1 MIKNLLLI
9 EEKMS
14 LVLSNAR
21 VVTPEADVL
30 GGAVIERGRI
40 VEVLPGRS
48 VHGEDLEQD
57 FLIPGIV
64 DLHTDNLEKHF
75 FPRPK
80 IDWNPVSAAVVHDGL
95 CISVGVTTVFDS
107 LSVGSFGF
115 SESRKQDN
123 LGRLA
128 GGLLAASDGGLLK
141 ATHRLHWRCETTS
154 EQLTSMLPP
163 LFDNDLTGLMSLMD
177 HTPGQRQYRNLD
189 RFLTM
194 WREEGE
200 SEAEIDR
207 RLATMRSRQ
216 IEYGPANKALVSDL
230 SLAAGIP
237 LASHDDETTA
247 HIDEA
252 VQLGATIA
260 EFPVTDAAAA
270 QARARGMTIVMGG
283 PNLVRGG
290 SYSGN
295 ISVSDVAHAG
305 YLDAIASDYVP
316 RSLIECAF
324 RLAQAPFDWPL
335 PRAIATVTRAPAQ
348 AAGFGDRG
356 AIAPG
361 MRADLVRV
369 RIVDGL
375 PVVRGVWVAGERVG

>member
-1 MIKNLLLI
+1 
-9 EEKMS
+9 MS

-21 VVTPEADVL
+21 VVAPDSDFL
-30 GGAVIERGRI
+30 GGMVVERDRI
-40 VEVLPGRS
+40 IDVLPGATID
-48 VHGEDLEQD
+48 GEDFDRD

-128 GGLLAASDGGLLK
+128 QGLLTAVNGGFLK

-154 EQLTSMLPP
+154 EQLGAMLEP
-163 LFDNDLTGLMSLMD
+163 LFRHELTGLLSLMD

-189 RFLTM
+189 RFLNM
-194 WREEGE
+194 WREEKVTE
-200 SEAEIDR
+200 EEIDR
-207 RLATMRSRQ
+207 RLATMRTRQ
-216 IEYGPANKALVSDL
+216 SDVAPANRALVSEFARA
-230 SLAAGIP
+230 SGAP
-237 LASHDDETTA
+237 LASHDDETAA
-247 HIDEA
+247 HIDQAAE
-252 VQLGATIA
+252 LGATIA
-260 EFPVTDAAAA
+260 EFPVTETAAA
-270 QARARGMTIVMGG
+270 QARARGMAIIMGG
-283 PNLVRGG
+283 PNLIRGG

-295 ISVSDVAHAG
+295 VSVSDLAHAG
-305 YLDAIASDYVP
+305 YLDGFASDYVP

-324 RLAQAPFDWPL
+324 RLTQAPFEWSYAK
-335 PRAIATVTRAPAQ
+335 AIATVTRTPAE
-348 AAGFGDRG
+348 AVGMKDRG

-361 MRADLVRV
+361 LRADFVRV
-369 RIVDGL
+369 RLVEGL
-375 PVVRGVWVAGERVG
+375 PVVRGVWVAGQRVG

>member
-1 MIKNLLLI
+1 
-9 EEKMS
+9 MS

-21 VVTPEADVL
+21 VVTPTADIL
-30 GGAVIERGRI
+30 GGVVIERGRI
-40 VEVLPGRS
+40 VDVLPGHAS
-48 VHGEDLEQD
+48 HGDDLEQD

-115 SESRKQDN
+115 AESRKQDN

-128 GGLLAASDGGLLK
+128 EGLRAASDGGLLK
-141 ATHRLHWRCETTS
+141 GTHRLHWRCETTS
-154 EQLTSMLPP
+154 EQLPAMLPP
-163 LFDNDLTGLMSLMD
+163 LFENALTGLLSLMD

-194 WREEGE
+194 WREEGVGE
-200 SEAEIDR
+200 VEIDR
-207 RLATMRSRQ
+207 RLETMRSRQ
-216 IEYGPANKALVSDL
+216 VEFGPGNKALVSEL
-230 SLAAGIP
+230 SRSAGVP
-237 LASHDDETTA
+237 LASHDDETAA

-252 VQLGATIA
+252 ADLGATIA

-270 QARARGMTIVMGG
+270 QARARGMAIIMGG

-295 ISVSDVAHAG
+295 VSVSDLAHAG

-324 RLAQAPFDWPL
+324 RLAQSPFDWSL
-335 PRAIATVTRAPAQ
+335 PKAIATVTRTPAL
-348 AAGFGDRG
+348 AVGYEDRG

-361 MRADLVRV
+361 LRADLVRV
-369 RIVDGL
+369 RVVEGL
-375 PVVRGVWVAGERVG
+375 PVVRGVWVSGERVG

>member
-1 MIKNLLLI
+1 
-9 EEKMS
+9 MS

-21 VVTPEADVL
+21 IVTPDAEVQ
-30 GGAVIERGRI
+30 GALVIERGRI
-40 VEVLPGRS
+40 ADILPGKP
-48 VHGEDLEQD
+48 VCGEDLDQD

-123 LGRLA
+123 LGKLA
-128 GGLLAASDGGLLK
+128 AGLKTASDGGLLK

-154 EQLTSMLPP
+154 VVLSDMLPP
-163 LFDNDLTGLMSLMD
+163 LFENNLTGLMSLMD

-194 WREEGE
+194 WREEGQ
-200 SEAEIDR
+200 SEEEIDR

-216 IEYGPANKALVSDL
+216 VEYGPANKALVSEL
-230 SLAAGIP
+230 SRTAGVP
-237 LASHDDETTA
+237 LASHDDETAA

-252 VQLGATIA
+252 VELGATIA
-260 EFPVTDAAAA
+260 EFPVTDAAIAH
-270 QARARGMTIVMGG
+270 ARARGMTIVMGG

-305 YLDAIASDYVP
+305 HLDAIASDYVP

-324 RLAQAPFDWPL
+324 QLAQSPFDWSL
-335 PRAIATVTRAPAQ
+335 PKAIATVTRAPAQ
-348 AAGFGDRG
+348 AVGLLDRG
-356 AIAPG
+356 AIAPDL
-361 MRADLVRV
+361 RADLVRV